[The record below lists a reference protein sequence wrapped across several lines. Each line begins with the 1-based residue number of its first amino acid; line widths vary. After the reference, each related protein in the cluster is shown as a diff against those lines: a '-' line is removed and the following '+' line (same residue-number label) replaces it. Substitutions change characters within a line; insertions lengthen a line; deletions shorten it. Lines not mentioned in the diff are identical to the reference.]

1 MSNIIPFEGSKLPA
15 FLQAAAEGGLN
26 NDLTANV
33 GSGFP
38 FLSIKGKAFTL
49 VRGDEKK
56 LLTRKLDD
64 GEEVNAQSITAV
76 ILKAN
81 KNFSKVWY
89 AKSFVE
95 GSDAKPDCFSQNGDV
110 PDPSVKEPQ
119 AKACQVCKHNVWG
132 TGKNEKGEA
141 TNGKACQDSRR
152 IAIATADHLNDPMLV
167 RIPPATLKP
176 LAEYG
181 AMLQKR
187 GVPYNAV
194 LTKIKFDPEAATPK
208 LLFEAVGFLNETQY
222 AEAKEMAEGHLVDEI
237 IGSTGFVDSDAPATP
252 APKAKAVK
260 EVKPA
265 PIVVEEDIVEA
276 SPEPEERPTPKPA
289 KKEVKE
295 VTVDDDLDALLAEL
309 DD

>member
-1 MSNIIPFEGSKLPA
+1 MANIIPFEGSKLPA
-15 FLQAAAEGGLN
+15 FLQAAAGGLN
-26 NDLTANV
+26 TDLTANV

-38 FLSIKGKAFTL
+38 FLSIKGKTFTL

-56 LLTRKLDD
+56 MLTRDVD
-64 GEEVNAQSITAV
+64 GDAVPAQSITAV

-89 AKSFVE
+89 AKAFVE

-110 PDPSVKEPQ
+110 PDASSENPQ
-119 AKACQVCKHNVWG
+119 SKSCATCKHNAWG
-132 TGKNEKGEA
+132 SRITDNGKQ
-141 TNGKACQDSRR
+141 GKACQDSRR

-194 LTKIKFDPEAATPK
+194 LTKIKFDPEAATPR
-208 LLFEAVGFLNETQY
+208 LLFEAVGFLSEEQY
-222 AEAKEMAEGHLVDEI
+222 AEAVEASGSALVDDI
-237 IGSTGFVDSDAPATP
+237 IGSTGFIDSEAPAQQA
-252 APKAKAVK
+252 APKKALK

-265 PIVVEEDIVEA
+265 PVVDEEAIVEA
-276 SPEPEERPTPKPA
+276 APEPEEKPAVKAA

-295 VTVDDDLDALLAEL
+295 VSVDDDLDALLAEL
-309 DD
+309 DG